1 MNARRILLCA
11 AILTFFAAGVTVSR
25 ADTPSERIL
34 SFDSRVV
41 IAPDA
46 ALTVTETIEVQAAG
60 RTIRHGLVR
69 EFPTRYRAPGGKSV
83 TVGFKVLSVSRD
95 GHKEAYHIADA
106 SNGKKVY
113 MGQKNALLPPGRHT
127 YVLTYRTDGQIGQFS
142 GFDELYWN
150 VTGNDWRLPIDAA
163 TAEIVLPQG
172 ATITRYAAYTG
183 RQGEKGRN
191 YTAQKGQDMM
201 TFATTAPLPPG
212 QGLTVAV
219 AFPKGF
225 VHPPSATTRLL
236 TAPAFLSAALGL
248 LLVTAYFL
256 LVWWKVGRDPR
267 QGILIPLFAPPD
279 GMSAPGTRYV
289 RRMGFDDKTFAAGL
303 VQMAV
308 EGGLV
313 IEHIKRVYV
322 LSRGQR
328 DFPDG
333 SWQGTVSRKL
343 LGTAGSIR
351 LEQANHATLKAARQN
366 LRTSLEQAYR
376 GKLFHSN
383 RLQFYLG
390 AALSAGV
397 MALTAKLADEPA
409 AAGGMI
415 AFLCVWTFGAAVT
428 TFRWLAALGQAK
440 SRPGFRTVGGAI
452 ILTLIAIP
460 MWIAAVF
467 IAGLLSVAVS
477 IPAAVALAA
486 IGGLN
491 AVFWQLLKAPTP
503 EGRRVMD
510 AIEGFRLYLAVGEK
524 ERLELLHPPE
534 RTVEL
539 FERYLPYALALG
551 VENAWAAQF
560 KDALARAEAAGTAP
574 AWYVGHSW
582 SSFGSSDFTSGF
594 ADGFSSAISAAST
607 APGSSSGSGGG
618 GSSGGGG
625 GGGGGGGW

>member
-1 MNARRILLCA
+1 MNTRRILLCA
-11 AILTFFAAGVTVSR
+11 AILTFFAAGVTVAR

-34 SFDSRVV
+34 SFDSRIV

-46 ALTVTETIEVQAAG
+46 ALTVTETIEAQTAG
-60 RTIRHGLVR
+60 KTIRHGLVR
-69 EFPTRYRAPGGKSV
+69 EFPTRYRAPGGKTV

-95 GHKEAYHIADA
+95 GHKEAYHIRDV

-113 MGQKNALLPPGRHT
+113 MGQKDALLPPGRHT
-127 YVLTYRTDGQIGQFS
+127 YVLTYRTDGQVGQFPE
-142 GFDELYWN
+142 FDELYWN
-150 VTGNDWRLPIDAA
+150 VTGNGWRLPIDAA
-163 TAEIVLPQG
+163 TAAIVLPEG
-172 ATITRYAAYTG
+172 ATVTRYAAYTG
-183 RQGEKGRN
+183 RQGKKGRD
-191 YTAQKGQDMM
+191 YTAQKAPGMM

-212 QGLTVAV
+212 EGLTVAV

-225 VHPPSATTRLL
+225 VHPPSTTKRLL
-236 TAPAFLSAALGL
+236 TAPAFLTAALGL

-256 LVWWKVGRDPR
+256 FVWWKVGRDPR
-267 QGILIPLFAPPD
+267 QGILIPLFAPPND
-279 GMSAPGTRYV
+279 MSAPGTRYV

-313 IEHIKRVYV
+313 IERVKRVYV
-322 LSRGQR
+322 LTRGQK
-328 DFPDG
+328 DFPGG
-333 SWQGTVSRKL
+333 SWQGAVSQKL
-343 LGTAGSIR
+343 LGAADSIR
-351 LEQANHATLKAARQN
+351 LERANHATLKAARKS
-366 LRTSLEQAYR
+366 LRTSLELAYR
-376 GKLFHSN
+376 GKLFHAN
-383 RLQFYLG
+383 RPQFFLG
-390 AALSAGV
+390 VALSAGV

-409 AAGGMI
+409 AAGAMI

-428 TFRWLAALGQAK
+428 TFRWIAALGQAK
-440 SRPGFRTVGGAI
+440 NRPRFRTIGGAI
-452 ILTLIAIP
+452 ILTLFAIP

-467 IAGLLSVAVS
+467 IAGLLSTAVS

-486 IGGLN
+486 IGGMN

-524 ERLELLHPPE
+524 ERLELLNPPD

-560 KDALARAEAAGTAP
+560 KDALARAEAAGSAP
-574 AWYVGHSW
+574 IWYTGQSW
-582 SSFGSSDFTSGF
+582 SSLGSSDFASGF
-594 ADGFSSAISAAST
+594 ADGFSSAISAASS